1 MTTVPLPSPATP
13 PRAPR
18 SRRRI
23 AALLAGVV
31 GAGGAVVGLP
41 LAVAG
46 PVAAAEQGTLVP
58 GSAPSEALG
67 AGGAVDYTVYLP
79 PGYDEDAEQR
89 YPTVYLLHGRGDTQ
103 AAWQRVATD
112 LDELIGTEAIQPLVV
127 VMPDAPWNDR
137 GSWYTDSAY
146 EGADGAG
153 PGGGTGAGFQVET
166 ALTRDLVG
174 HVDATYR
181 TVADREARAV
191 GGYSMGGAGALRL
204 TLAHQDEFSAGIVL
218 SPAVYVPSPPRTPP
232 PVTTGAT
239 ASGTSCSRPS
249 GTPSSRTRRRSP
261 RSIRP
266 CPFTCSSRSATT
278 SGPTRIPPRPATTS
292 TSSRPSSTTPRAAC
306 RE

>member
-1 MTTVPLPSPATP
+1 MTSALPATP
-13 PRAPR
+13 PRVPR

-41 LAVAG
+41 LVVAG

-112 LDELIGTEAIQPLVV
+112 LDELIGTEAIQPMVV

-146 EGADGAG
+146 EGSADS
-153 PGGGTGAGFQVET
+153 GTGAGFQVET

-204 TLAHQDEFSAGIVL
+204 TLAHQDEFSAGHRAEPRGL
-218 SPAVYVPSPPRTPP
+218 RPPA
-232 PVTTGAT
+232 
-239 ASGTSCSRPS
+239 SR
-249 GTPSSRTRRRSP
+249 GLV
-261 RSIRP
+261 RP
-266 CPFTCSSRSATT
+266 
-278 SGPTRIPPRPATTS
+278 
-292 TSSRPSSTTPRAAC
+292 
-306 RE
+306 